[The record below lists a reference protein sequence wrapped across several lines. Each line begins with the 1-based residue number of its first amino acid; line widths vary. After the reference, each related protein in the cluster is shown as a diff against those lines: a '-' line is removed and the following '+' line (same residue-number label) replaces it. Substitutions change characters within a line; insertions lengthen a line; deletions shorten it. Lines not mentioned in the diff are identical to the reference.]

1 VSVRSPPSTAARV
14 TPTAARGSRNGLIF
28 VRRGVRN
35 ADGSP
40 YSIIIILDD
49 TTDVHFLDGF
59 ISFIKYNASKSL
71 PRLSHFFYHNTN
83 NNSNNNMSDDIPTQ
97 SPGSP
102 LRRFVAAHFG
112 PHDGGMHLRGDA
124 TINNNGDA
132 DADASRTN
140 NNLGGTP
147 NDGFSIDLTSSEM
160 DDVSL
165 ISGADDIFTLG
176 TQSATGATRQSSGEN
191 TSASSQQR
199 NCFMVTCSDCSGGTP
214 ALDNSLFSNSD
225 WPNSYKVKSLCGQYE
240 RCPTTDRIHFH
251 ILVRFSRA
259 CRWSTVANYFEHLMG
274 VRCDVKWI
282 KPLDQYKTF
291 KYVTK
296 EETRS
301 EEHLHL
307 NFILNPPKSTGVARG
322 RPPSTENRVAGHRK
336 KKTKAQVFMEWIE
349 GHKDKSWWELYHHE
363 DTTLE
368 QRTGMMERNALRHTW
383 DNMRLSVAD
392 NKIETVTIL
401 YGAAGTGKTTKAT
414 TMFPGLKYYIKDST
428 SGRWFDGITRQ
439 DEVLIIEEM
448 DGTNVTIRTLLQ
460 LTDIGK
466 SPPRVEVKSSS
477 VMGNWKHVIITSN
490 RHPMTWY
497 ESTFLREPVRWKAL
511 ARRVTSCIYYPLI
524 RDDGTNNIYGDG
536 EVQCE
541 PEVLLEMEANMAYMG
556 IAKGKTNMNLTNDN
570 NFQHYVNLM
579 N

>member
-1 VSVRSPPSTAARV
+1 M
-14 TPTAARGSRNGLIF
+14 
-28 VRRGVRN
+28 
-35 ADGSP
+35 D
-40 YSIIIILDD
+40 
-49 TTDVHFLDGF
+49 
-59 ISFIKYNASKSL
+59 
-71 PRLSHFFYHNTN
+71 
-83 NNSNNNMSDDIPTQ
+83 DDIPTQ

-102 LRRFVAAHFG
+102 LRRFIAAHFG
-112 PHDGGMHLRGDA
+112 SDDDRMHLRGDA
-124 TINNNGDA
+124 TINNNGGD

-147 NDGFSIDLTSSEM
+147 DDGFSIDLTADEVDSI
-160 DDVSL
+160 SL
-165 ISGADDIFTLG
+165 ISGASDIFTIR
-176 TQSATGATRQSSGEN
+176 TQSG
-191 TSASSQQR
+191 ASSNHQSTIANSRASQQQHS
-199 NCFMVTCSDCSGGTP
+199 CWMVTCSDCGARTP
-214 ALDNSLFSNSD
+214 KLDTTLFTDSD

-240 RCPTTDRIHFH
+240 RCPTTDRLHFH
-251 ILVRFSRA
+251 ILVRFSRG
-259 CRWSTVANYFEHLMG
+259 CRWNALANFFEQVMG
-274 VRCDVKWI
+274 TRCDVTWV
-282 KPLDQYKTF
+282 KPENQYKTF

-322 RPPSTENRVAGHRK
+322 RPPGSGMVAGRAK

-349 GHKDKSWWELYHHE
+349 GHKDKSWWEIYHHP
-363 DTTLE
+363 DTTIE
-368 QRTGMMERNALRHTW
+368 QRTWMMERTSLEKKW
-383 DNMRLSVAD
+383 DNMRCTVAD

-428 SGRWFDGITRQ
+428 SGKWFDGIQRD

-466 SPPRVEVKSSS
+466 SPPRVEVKGAS

-511 ARRVTSCIYYPLI
+511 ARRVTSCIYYPII
-524 RDDGTNNIYGDG
+524 RDDGTTNIYGDG
-536 EVQCE
+536 EVQFE
-541 PEVLLEMEANMAYMG
+541 PEDLLEMEGNLAYMG